1 MHTQDFIKEMKG
13 RLEEERSKILGE
25 FQEDS
30 HMADG
35 EVQANFPDYGRSEE
49 DNVAEMEDYQS
60 LAAITASEKQRLLEI
75 DDALHRIEAGSYGVT
90 DDGQEIPEDR
100 LRANP
105 AATTL
110 VV

>member
-1 MHTQDFIKEMKG
+1 MKE
-13 RLEEERSKILGE
+13 RLEEDRSKILAE

-30 HMADG
+30 HVVDG

-60 LAAITASEKQRLLEI
+60 LAAITASAKQRLIEI
-75 DDALHRIEAGSYGVT
+75 EEALRRIEVGSYGIT
-90 DDGQEIPEDR
+90 DEGQEIPEGR